1 MHATNSYAIPFDED
15 PKQPGIWFVD
25 HMYHEKMF
33 DMFRK
38 INANEKILGWYTT
51 GKHYKNHDIDINELF
66 KRYVGNPVFL
76 MVDVENNDPLNLPTE
91 AHISIE
97 AVDTQGIIV
106 KNFKHIPTS
115 VEAYE
120 AEEVG
125 VEHLLRDMKDVNMD
139 SLTNSVGKKILG
151 LKGLVS
157 KLAIVNQYLTRV
169 EDGSMAVDN
178 QIMFN
183 LQELLNIMP
192 KLADETKL
200 KAFQVKT
207 NDNYFTIYVSSIV
220 RAVISIHDLINN
232 KLSAKRLDLEKIKEK
247 NKDKDDKKVVEVAG
261 EGKEATEKKA
271 DADKK

>member
-1 MHATNSYAIPFDED
+1 
-15 PKQPGIWFVD
+15 
-25 HMYHEKMF
+25 
-33 DMFRK
+33 
-38 INANEKILGWYTT
+38 
-51 GKHYKNHDIDINELF
+51 
-66 KRYVGNPVFL
+66 

-97 AVDTQGIIV
+97 VVNSEGVIV

-115 VEAYE
+115 IEAYE

-125 VEHLLRDMKDVNMD
+125 VEHLLRDMKDINMD

-151 LKGLVS
+151 LRGLVS

-169 EDGSMAVDN
+169 EDGSMAADN

-183 LQELLNIMP
+183 LQELLNILP
-192 KLADETKL
+192 KLDDEKKL

-247 NKDKDDKKVVEVAG
+247 NKDKDEKKVGEAAG
-261 EGKEATEKKA
+261 EGKEATESKAGTEKK
-271 DADKK
+271 